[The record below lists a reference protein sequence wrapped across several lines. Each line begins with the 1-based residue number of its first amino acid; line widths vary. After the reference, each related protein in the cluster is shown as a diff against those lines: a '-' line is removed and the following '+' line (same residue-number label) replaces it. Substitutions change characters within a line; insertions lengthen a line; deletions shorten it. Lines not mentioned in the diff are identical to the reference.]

1 MAEASIAEDNFALT
15 VENLQVGYGS
25 YVLMRNVT
33 FQVRKGDIFFIMG
46 GSGCGKSTLLHVL
59 MGLKSPQAGEVFFGN
74 VNFWGGTP
82 ALRRQ
87 VMRHAGVLFQ
97 SGALWSSMTLAEN
110 IGLPLQQYTN
120 LDNDEI
126 RELASLKLSL
136 VGLAGFED
144 YYPSEISG
152 GMSKRA
158 GLARALALDPEI
170 LFLDE
175 PSAGLDPV
183 SSNLLDELIQEL
195 RDTLNATFVIVSHE
209 LASIFNIGTN
219 SIFLD
224 VNTRTVTAEGN
235 PETLLH
241 NPDTQKDAMLFLTRG
256 GWHKNKSE
264 SEDTLDAGNTT
275 GSTTGEGSRA

>member
-1 MAEASIAEDNFALT
+1 MPSADIALSVKNM
-15 VENLQVGYGS
+15 QVGYGS
-25 YVLMRNVT
+25 YVLMRQVN
-33 FQVRKGDIFFIMG
+33 FDVRKGDIFFIMG

-59 MGLKSPQAGEVFFGN
+59 MGLKAPQAGEEFFGD
-74 VNFWGGTP
+74 VNFWDSSP
-82 ALRRQ
+82 SVRNQ

-110 IGLPLQQYTN
+110 IALPLQQYTR
-120 LDNDEI
+120 LDDDEI
-126 RELASLKLSL
+126 RDLASLKLSL

-152 GMSKRA
+152 GMMKRA
-158 GLARALALDPEI
+158 GLARALALDPQI

-183 SSNLLDELIQEL
+183 SSNLLDELILEL
-195 RDTLNATFVIVSHE
+195 RDSLGATFIIVSHE

-235 PETLLH
+235 PSELAH
-241 NPDTQKDAMLFLTRG
+241 DPHTQKDALLFLTRG
-256 GWHKNKSE
+256 GLRKSK
-264 SEDTLDAGNTT
+264 DTTSGFAGSVTT
-275 GSTTGEGSRA
+275 QGTSA